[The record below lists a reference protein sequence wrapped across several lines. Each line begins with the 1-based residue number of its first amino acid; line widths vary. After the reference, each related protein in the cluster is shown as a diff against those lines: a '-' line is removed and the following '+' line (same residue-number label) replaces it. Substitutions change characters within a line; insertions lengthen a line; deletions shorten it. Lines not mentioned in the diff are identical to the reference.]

1 MFALQQGVSA
11 LKEVSDGLHHHNTA
25 LLTAS
30 CPCLS
35 NRKNWWMMRWASGA
49 SAVENSDCT

>member
-1 MFALQQGVSA
+1 MFALQQGISA

-35 NRKNWWMMRWASGA
+35 NRKNWLMMRWASGA